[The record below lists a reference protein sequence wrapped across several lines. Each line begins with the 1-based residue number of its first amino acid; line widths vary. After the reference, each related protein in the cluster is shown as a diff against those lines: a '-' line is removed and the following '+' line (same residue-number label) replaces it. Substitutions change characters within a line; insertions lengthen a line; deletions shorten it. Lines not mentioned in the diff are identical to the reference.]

1 MRRHVLI
8 CRLGNNSKRR
18 LLGMIDFLIYVLVF
32 VAGAF
37 SPLAIA
43 AVVLLYMDWRDKRW
57 KKR

>member
-1 MRRHVLI
+1 
-8 CRLGNNSKRR
+8 
-18 LLGMIDFLIYVLVF
+18 MIDFLIYVLVF